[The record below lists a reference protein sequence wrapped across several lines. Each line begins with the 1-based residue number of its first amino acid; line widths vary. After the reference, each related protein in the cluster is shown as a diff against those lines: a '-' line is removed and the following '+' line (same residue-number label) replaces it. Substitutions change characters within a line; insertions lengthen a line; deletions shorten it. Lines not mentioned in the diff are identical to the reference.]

1 MLRRP
6 PTAIVIV
13 ASEVR
18 AYEERRQARRHAFQ
32 SGNSIKSV
40 SEVES
45 NDPERNSSS
54 PGADVKTGGSD
65 TNDFSDALAPSPDPS
80 VLGNGEQDELAKA
93 LNNLAQGRSIIFE
106 SPSLSVRLK
115 ATQPDGT
122 NTATFYTLVKT
133 HVFGHDFVNAACFAF
148 DDAWVA
154 IVAPSGFLA
163 EHEVCAETCYSSPVT
178 VSPRSNYRVREPP
191 ETPPRSSSLQA
202 GGLESLPSSGAP
214 ERSASHR
221 PRPPVVILRSLESSI
236 HAALNAPQVM
246 GESSALYTDVAQP
259 SSSSSLQL
267 DGNHDFQIYN
277 DELPAD
283 QQPQTPQNLPE
294 ARHSGRL
301 GAALTAPVTRI
312 GVVQDSAAATARAA
326 IALVTPTT
334 ASRRERPRREQSPPG
349 LNTPGF
355 RGLYGGLENTDDAVL
370 YEAGYRMTNHGS
382 RHLEAEGNQE
392 ERR

>member
-122 NTATFYTLVKT
+122 VLPSEDNSLIPDTPIPRMEDLDEQPTANEASESHQIEMGLRTQRHSIRSSRHMSLDMTL
-133 HVFGHDFVNAACFAF
+133 
-148 DDAWVA
+148 
-154 IVAPSGFLA
+154 S
-163 EHEVCAETCYSSPVT
+163 
-178 VSPRSNYRVREPP
+178 
-191 ETPPRSSSLQA
+191 TPPASHSTMPGSPSSLPRVSW
-202 GGLESLPSSGAP
+202 LNT
-214 ERSASHR
+214 RSVQR
-221 PRPPVVILRSLESSI
+221 
-236 HAALNAPQVM
+236 HATV
-246 GESSALYTDVAQP
+246 SSALSPKLVENGAYPDVDCQIDNTGVGSIACYCVATQ
-259 SSSSSLQL
+259 QL
-267 DGNHDFQIYN
+267 
-277 DELPAD
+277 
-283 QQPQTPQNLPE
+283 
-294 ARHSGRL
+294 
-301 GAALTAPVTRI
+301 
-312 GVVQDSAAATARAA
+312 
-326 IALVTPTT
+326 
-334 ASRRERPRREQSPPG
+334 
-349 LNTPGF
+349 
-355 RGLYGGLENTDDAVL
+355 
-370 YEAGYRMTNHGS
+370 
-382 RHLEAEGNQE
+382 
-392 ERR
+392 

>member
-106 SPSLSVRLK
+106 SPSLS
-115 ATQPDGT
+115 

-163 EHEVCAETCYSSPVT
+163 EHEVCAETCYC
-178 VSPRSNYRVREPP
+178 EF
-191 ETPPRSSSLQA
+191 
-202 GGLESLPSSGAP
+202 
-214 ERSASHR
+214 
-221 PRPPVVILRSLESSI
+221 SLESK
-236 HAALNAPQVM
+236 
-246 GESSALYTDVAQP
+246 
-259 SSSSSLQL
+259 
-267 DGNHDFQIYN
+267 
-277 DELPAD
+277 
-283 QQPQTPQNLPE
+283 
-294 ARHSGRL
+294 
-301 GAALTAPVTRI
+301 
-312 GVVQDSAAATARAA
+312 
-326 IALVTPTT
+326 
-334 ASRRERPRREQSPPG
+334 
-349 LNTPGF
+349 
-355 RGLYGGLENTDDAVL
+355 
-370 YEAGYRMTNHGS
+370 AG
-382 RHLEAEGNQE
+382 
-392 ERR
+392 